1 MTHSGLPVGGY
12 RPQSDEAVHV
22 VNVNKEIEER
32 VLRILDDLRDRS
44 DVDPRWLQA
53 GRTQIE
59 MGFMAVNRSVFQPGR
74 VSLPEDDE
82 TGLPDFMVK
91 QG

>member
-12 RPQSDEAVHV
+12 RPQSDEAVSL

-32 VLRILDDLRDRS
+32 VLRILDDLKAQPGIDQ
-44 DVDPRWLQA
+44 RWLQA

-59 MGFMAVNRSVFQPGR
+59 LGFMAVNRSVFQPGR
-74 VSLPEDDE
+74 LSLPEDDE
-82 TGLPDFMVK
+82 SGQPSFLQP